1 VAIFEYKA
9 VDKRR
14 EDHSETG
21 TVLASTEEEAR
32 QKLKR
37 LNLENVRIK
46 RVGAFMGFWRSFS
59 VDVK

>member
-1 VAIFEYKA
+1 MAVFQYKA

-14 EDHSETG
+14 EDHSESG

-37 LNLENVRIK
+37 LHLENVRIK
-46 RVGAFMGFWRSFS
+46 RVGAFLGFWKSFS